1 MALKASDLL
10 KHLER
15 HKTRLEKFPD
25 EELGG
30 FVLIVPPEG
39 EPIEFLMM
47 GSHPDYRKF
56 MALVRD
62 RIVASG
68 EDQGGFGAVRA
79 PGR

>member
-1 MALKASDLL
+1 VLKAEDVIR
-10 KHLER
+10 HLER
-15 HKTRLEKFPD
+15 HQTKLTKLAG
-25 EELGG
+25 EEVGG

-56 MALVRD
+56 MLLVRD

-68 EDQGGFGAVRA
+68 DDQGGMGAVRM
-79 PGR
+79 PR